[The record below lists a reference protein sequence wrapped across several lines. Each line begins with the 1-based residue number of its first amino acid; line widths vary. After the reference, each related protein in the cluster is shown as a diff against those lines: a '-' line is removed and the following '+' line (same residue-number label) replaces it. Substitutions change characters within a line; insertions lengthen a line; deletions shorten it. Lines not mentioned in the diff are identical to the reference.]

1 MWRDHNSFAI
11 AQHKHHR
18 SVYQEAEAV
27 KRRKRYA
34 RPLVDKHMDVYRKEG
49 LKPWSAENL
58 PLPSGTVMSRAWIH
72 LKFAKLIQVLKDTT
86 NLQ

>member
-1 MWRDHNSFAI
+1 M
-11 AQHKHHR
+11 
-18 SVYQEAEAV
+18 YQEAEAV

-58 PLPSGTVMSRAWIH
+58 PLPSGKVMSRVWIH
-72 LKFAKLIQVLKDTT
+72 LKFAKSIQVLKDTT
-86 NLQ
+86 NRYRDLVVLKVIIVSPEGS